1 MVLSS
6 GVSGLISKLSSQS
19 DLHKTY
25 CLLKSLHATALS
37 FPDQMLS
44 PAERTEVISLSLRE
58 TQAATEGGESPQA
71 ARDKRAIHRSQA
83 SERPG
88 PRV

>member
-1 MVLSS
+1 MNYALS
-6 GVSGLISKLSSQS
+6 LC

-25 CLLKSLHATALS
+25 CPLKSLHATALS

-44 PAERTEVISLSLRE
+44 PAESTEVISLSLRE

-71 ARDKRAIHRSQA
+71 TRDKRAIHRSQA